1 LNTLRPDWFLR
12 KIAPLR
18 ELGHRATTGDAA
30 RMGTLAADGVSTIWS
45 PGLQAMECPSMSMSL
60 REATAQENAAVYG
73 GLVDAVGGIATIVLA
88 VVGLAGVNPQMFAA
102 IATIVFGVALL
113 IQGGTMLSEYAQII
127 FPPDAK
133 SSSVEHFGGGS
144 LSAVFLVGAAG
155 IVLGVL
161 ALLGI
166 SSGVLTQIAAIAF
179 GTALVL
185 SSNAV
190 WQLYVLRHAAAKSEA
205 TQSQSFGGEF
215 LASEMASGSA
225 GIQSLAGLG
234 AIVLGVLAVAG
245 ATNDVVLNLV
255 ALLALGA
262 TLVLTGS
269 TLSTTVL
276 SFMRPWSSQS

>member
-1 LNTLRPDWFLR
+1 
-12 KIAPLR
+12 
-18 ELGHRATTGDAA
+18 
-30 RMGTLAADGVSTIWS
+30 
-45 PGLQAMECPSMSMSL
+45 MSMTF

-88 VVGLAGVNPQMFAA
+88 VCGLAGVNPPLMAG

-127 FPPDAK
+127 FPAGAK
-133 SSSVEHFGGGS
+133 TANFEHFGGGS

-161 ALLGI
+161 SLLGI
-166 SSGVLTQIAAIAF
+166 NSGVLTPIATIAF

-190 WQLYVLRHAAAKSEA
+190 WHLYTLRHAQARNDASA
-205 TQSQSFGGEF
+205 SQSQNVGGEF

-225 GIQSLAGLG
+225 GIQALAGLG

-245 ATNDVVLNLV
+245 SSNDLVLNLV

-262 TLVLTGS
+262 TVVLTGS
-269 TLSTTVL
+269 TLSATVL
-276 SFMRPWSSQS
+276 SFMRPWSSSQS